1 MRVSSRPSGHRDARS
16 RRNVLPVRYRKGPA
30 PQSARYRCRIEASWR
45 HSRIDPKGG
54 CGMNL
59 FVGLDVSLEKTDLRD
74 QRAWQD
80 REGRAGGQ

>member
-1 MRVSSRPSGHRDARS
+1 
-16 RRNVLPVRYRKGPA
+16 
-30 PQSARYRCRIEASWR
+30 
-45 HSRIDPKGG
+45 
-54 CGMNL
+54 MNL